1 MFYRAKAERSC
12 KVWILILELKNLG
25 SIFQFPKQFVYLK
38 LFGSS
43 HDEKKRFI
51 MKLFKVSSRWFTIRW
66 DSKINLFTSYLLVL
80 LHFHRW
86 SLAHVADFR
95 TGMPSAENPSQGLLR
110 VSGCLRHLDVIIFFC
125 LILFSTGLVVRETSP
140 PLSLITGFISLPR
153 FFCFCSTEIF
163 VFDPRKQKNENFN
176 SGF

>member
-12 KVWILILELKNLG
+12 KVWILILEFKNLG

-66 DSKINLFTSYLLVL
+66 DSKNNLFTSYLLVL

-110 VSGCLRHLDVIIFFC
+110 VSGCLWHLDVMIF
-125 LILFSTGLVVRETSP
+125 LPHSLFDRIGCPGNVAS
-140 PLSLITGFISLPR
+140 SLANHRIHFVAEIFLFLFNR
-153 FFCFCSTEIF
+153 DFCFWSSKTKEWKF
-163 VFDPRKQKNENFN
+163 
-176 SGF
+176 